1 MNKKEKVGAVGV
13 PKQKEEGM
21 NRMWKGKG
29 VPMKI
34 GMVAGALIVSMLM
47 GAGAARA
54 GFEVQNRA
62 DIVYFTSVQQL
73 ISYTAFDTAWVVVL
87 YGPKMFIAKGVANE
101 VTGESSPDMVHVSRG
116 ESITFHLYSQND
128 DPADT
133 DAWHVTIT
141 DSFAMLSM
149 ILLSNASVGPS
160 MVNDSFTYCTGTEVA
175 TAGNSYAVPDSI
187 QYYVVGTGWTNSQ
200 TYSAKNEAT
209 GTGGA
214 SRIAG
219 IKWYWR
225 RISSKTVWSDAAG
238 NNIVASP
245 GNYKIHVQFSLKRN
259 DN

>member
-1 MNKKEKVGAVGV
+1 
-13 PKQKEEGM
+13 
-21 NRMWKGKG
+21 
-29 VPMKI
+29 MKI
-34 GMVAGALIVSMLM
+34 GAVAGALIVSMLM
-47 GAGAARA
+47 GAGMARA

-73 ISYTAFDTAWVVVL
+73 ISYTAFDTAWLVVL
-87 YGPKMFIAKGVANE
+87 YGPKMLIAKSVQNE
-101 VTGESSPDMVHVSRG
+101 VTSETSPDMVHVSRG
-116 ESITFHLYSQND
+116 ESITFHLYSENN

-141 DSFAMLSM
+141 DSFAILSM
-149 ILLSNASVGPS
+149 VLLSNASVGPS

-175 TAGNSYAVPDSI
+175 TASNSYAVPDSI
-187 QYYVVGTGWTNSQ
+187 QYCAAGVWGSSQ
-200 TYSAKNEAT
+200 TYSTRSETA

-214 SRIAG
+214 SRISG

-225 RISSKTVWSDAAG
+225 RVSSRQVWSDAIG